1 MVVQM
6 VFVLNRFFVGGC
18 YLVMNDSFAP
28 GLFGEKMG
36 KEIGYRGFTFISKKS
51 MFGVLHLCNVVL
63 LVNTNLHVGMVGR

>member
-1 MVVQM
+1 M
-6 VFVLNRFFVGGC
+6 
-18 YLVMNDSFAP
+18 YDSFAP

-51 MFGVLHLCNVVL
+51 MVGVLHLCNVVL